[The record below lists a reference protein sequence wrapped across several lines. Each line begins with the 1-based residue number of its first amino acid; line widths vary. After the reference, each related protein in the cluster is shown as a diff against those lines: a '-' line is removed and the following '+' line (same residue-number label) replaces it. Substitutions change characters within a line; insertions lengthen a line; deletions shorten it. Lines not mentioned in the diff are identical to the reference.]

1 MKPSDWLT
9 SRRNISGEFFWI
21 GLKNLSEILICSLL
35 EILLILYYEFIIFSD
50 TIKMKICQDYLH
62 FLRTNQKPPWI
73 GFSPKLRE
81 VDLLRNEKNLCVFN
95 GSTYNSVHSDVFSHL
110 DHMLIMLCT
119 HFNNK
124 NLYIEY
130 IERYS

>member
-9 SRRNISGEFFWI
+9 SRRNISGEFFLI

-62 FLRTNQKPPWI
+62 FLRTNQKPP
-73 GFSPKLRE
+73 
-81 VDLLRNEKNLCVFN
+81 
-95 GSTYNSVHSDVFSHL
+95 
-110 DHMLIMLCT
+110 
-119 HFNNK
+119 
-124 NLYIEY
+124 
-130 IERYS
+130 